1 MAKIKINKLP
11 KGFKLVNG
19 KIEKEQVMN
28 NGGYVTGDQM
38 DYGLVT
44 TPQEYYNN
52 TNFNNTEDESIRY
65 SLSSVPRD
73 KANLEAEGGE
83 TVLTDLNSDGQF
95 GLYDIKGS
103 RHSSGGVPM
112 FLPEQSFVF
121 SDTNQM
127 KFTKDEMAEF
137 GIESKKK
144 KTPAKISKR
153 FELNKYYGA
162 VNDQFADDIQARSGE
177 LMLKKNMMGLSKL
190 AFGQEAKK
198 KFEDGVPLAAHP
210 YLVSMGEDPIAFTAE
225 VEKISQQQAQMNAI
239 AALPPEQQQQ
249 IMMLQQMMAQADQQ
263 GQPQQGQNPLQEAV
277 QQENAA
283 DVPPMAMFGRELKK
297 AQDGK
302 ETKKTLERIAREAR
316 NQVGTGST
324 QVYNDNIRGQ
334 RTALQEAEG
343 KEAGYDYISG
353 IYSEG
358 NRPLSQNSVYN
369 NQIVN
374 GVYNPDIKADKSSGV
389 YAYGSPEIRSEEAV
403 EDFKYRWGDII
414 EQIDGFSF
422 DNDANDPQWKK
433 FQVLAEETRK
443 KEHLE
448 QFGSMDSYVPYYSKD
463 GVSGSRFD
471 GVEGL
476 HTFNT
481 PRLKQVS
488 PEKVVEPEVPVE
500 TKKRDPIDTII
511 PDEYVPPRAQPWI
524 QDQRN
529 LNALGMIDDNL
540 YLPWAPDAEY
550 NKIDYVLDSYQ
561 ADVNA
566 NAAADIAKNQTI
578 GATIGGPSAVAAM
591 SMGNSMNKNAQAINR
606 VNTNNVGTM
615 NRVASMQ
622 PQMDR
627 ATDMENARRQMG
639 VYDGTQK
646 VLQEN
651 DNFLNWKIGEQAKL
665 ANTLTTNKANTYNM
679 NTLYDNYAIDPT
691 SGGMVGFTNSKA
703 LQKVGPQ
710 ADNQKAL
717 LDAYT
722 DLRKNIPGDQKI
734 DMDFLKLYMGM
745 NNNSSR
751 DMTNAQAE
759 AMKKGM
765 ATGRTT
771 AKKGKEIN
779 RMAVPFYTGKMGY

>member
-19 KIEKEQVMN
+19 KVEKEQVMN

-263 GQPQQGQNPLQEAV
+263 GQPQQGQNPLQEAM

-297 AQDGK
+297 AQKGE
-302 ETKKTLERIAREAR
+302 ETKESLERIAREAR

-358 NRPLSQNSVYN
+358 NRPLSQGAIYK

-448 QFGSMDSYVPYYSKD
+448 QFGSLDSYVPYYTKD
-463 GVSGSRFD
+463 GVSGSKFD

-481 PRLKQVS
+481 PRLKQVI
-488 PEKVVEPEVPVE
+488 PEKVVETDDPVE
-500 TKKRDPIDTII
+500 TKKPDPIDTII
-511 PDEYVPPRAQPWI
+511 PNEYAPPRAEPWI

-561 ADVNA
+561 TDVNA
-566 NAAADIAKNQTI
+566 NAAADIARNQTI
-578 GATIGGPSAVAAM
+578 GATIGGPAAVAAM
-591 SMGNSMNKNAQAINR
+591 SMSNSMNQNAKAINR

-691 SGGMVGFTNSKA
+691 SGGMVGFTNPNA
-703 LQKVGPQ
+703 LKKVGPQ
-710 ADNQKAL
+710 ADVLGSYYDKVLDYEKQTGQKMPDALVKAL
-717 LDAYT
+717 Y
-722 DLRKNIPGDQKI
+722 PGQI
-734 DMDFLKLYMGM
+734 AT
-745 NNNSSR
+745 R

>member
-19 KIEKEQVMN
+19 KVEKEQVMN

-210 YLVSMGEDPIAFTAE
+210 YLVSIGEDPIAFTAE

-302 ETKKTLERIAREAR
+302 ETKESLERIAREAR
-316 NQVGTGST
+316 NQVGTGAT

-358 NRPLSQNSVYN
+358 NRPLSQGAIYK

-422 DNDANDPQWKK
+422 DNDADDPQWKK

-448 QFGSMDSYVPYYSKD
+448 QFGSLDSYVPYYTKD
-463 GVSGSRFD
+463 GVSGSKFD

-481 PRLKQVS
+481 PRLKRVI
-488 PEKVVEPEVPVE
+488 PEKIVKTDDPVE
-500 TKKRDPIDTII
+500 TKKPDPIDTII
-511 PDEYVPPRAQPWI
+511 PNKYIPPRAQPWI

-561 ADVNA
+561 TDVNA
-566 NAAADIAKNQTI
+566 NAAADIARNQTI
-578 GATIGGPSAVAAM
+578 GATIGGPAAVAAM
-591 SMGNSMNKNAQAINR
+591 SMGNSMNQNAKAINR
-606 VNTNNVGTM
+606 VNTNNLGIM

-622 PQMDR
+622 PQF
-627 ATDMENARRQMG
+627 DMQIDQENARRQMG

-651 DNFLNWKIGEQAKL
+651 DNFLNWKIGEEAKL
-665 ANTLTTNKANTYNM
+665 ANALTTNKANTYNL

-691 SGGMVGFTNSKA
+691 SGGMVGFTNPNALKKVKPQGDPLRAYYDKVLDYERQTGQKMPDALVKA
-703 LQKVGPQ
+703 L
-710 ADNQKAL
+710 
-717 LDAYT
+717 Y
-722 DLRKNIPGDQKI
+722 PGQI
-734 DMDFLKLYMGM
+734 AT
-745 NNNSSR
+745 R